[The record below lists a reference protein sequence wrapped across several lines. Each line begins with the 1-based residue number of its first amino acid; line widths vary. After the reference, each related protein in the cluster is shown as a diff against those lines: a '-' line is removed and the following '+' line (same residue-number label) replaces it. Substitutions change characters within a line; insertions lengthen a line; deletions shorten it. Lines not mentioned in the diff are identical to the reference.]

1 MIGSSIK
8 FGGNTLDI
16 VLQIKEEYSK
26 LTKSE
31 QRVADYFID
40 NYKDA
45 INLSTQSI
53 AAITGTSPAT
63 VIRFV
68 KSLEFDGIQQLKLA
82 LAADLDSDKDY
93 TGDEM
98 IHPEDELEDI
108 IEKNK
113 INLIKSIEKL
123 YALMDISLIEEAIDA
138 IDNARKIYL
147 FGVGASGI
155 VCYDINYKLSRIG
168 KDVVFNN
175 DIHLQL
181 VNLNFIKKED
191 ACVCI
196 SYSGNTKETV
206 LVAEIAKRAG
216 AKTIG
221 ICCFGKNELSKIC
234 DITLR
239 VPHDERE
246 LRLGAISSRNT
257 TLTLLDMIYLAIS
270 HRHYPEVLEDIEA
283 TRNLIKKLRD

>member
-1 MIGSSIK
+1 M
-8 FGGNTLDI
+8 DI
-16 VLQIKEEYSK
+16 VLRIKEEYRK

-31 QRVADYFID
+31 KKVADYFID

-45 INLSTQSI
+45 INESTQSI
-53 AAITGTSPAT
+53 AVATDTSPAT

-68 KSLEFDGIQQLKLA
+68 KTLKFDGLQQLKLA
-82 LAADLDSDKDY
+82 IAADMDSQKPDITDEIIHQKD
-93 TGDEM
+93 GLSE
-98 IHPEDELEDI
+98 IV
-108 IEKNK
+108 EKNK
-113 INLIKSIEKL
+113 RNLINSIERL
-123 YALMDISLIEEAIDA
+123 YALMDLELIEKSVDA
-138 IDNARKIYL
+138 IDSAKKVYL

-181 VNLNFIKKED
+181 VNLNFITKED
-191 ACVCI
+191 ACVCV

-206 LVAEIAKRAG
+206 LVAEIAKKAG
-216 AKTIG
+216 AKTVG
-221 ICCFGKNELSKIC
+221 ICCYGRNELSKIC

-257 TLTLLDMIYLAIS
+257 TLTLLDTIYLAIT
-270 HRHYPEVLEDIEA
+270 HRHYPDVLNDIES
-283 TRNLIKKLRD
+283 TRDLIKKLRD

>member
-1 MIGSSIK
+1 M
-8 FGGNTLDI
+8 DI
-16 VLQIKEEYSK
+16 VLRIKEEYRK

-31 QRVADYFID
+31 KKVADYFID

-45 INLSTQSI
+45 INESTQSI
-53 AAITGTSPAT
+53 AVATDTSPAT

-68 KSLEFDGIQQLKLA
+68 KTLKFDGLQQLKLA
-82 LAADLDSDKDY
+82 IAADMDSQKPDITDEIIHQKD
-93 TGDEM
+93 GLSE
-98 IHPEDELEDI
+98 IV
-108 IEKNK
+108 EKNK
-113 INLIKSIEKL
+113 RNLINSIERL
-123 YALMDISLIEEAIDA
+123 YALMDLELIEKSVDA
-138 IDNARKIYL
+138 IDSAKKVYL

-181 VNLNFIKKED
+181 VNLNFITKED
-191 ACVCI
+191 ACVCV

-206 LVAEIAKRAG
+206 LVAEIAKKAG
-216 AKTIG
+216 AKTVG
-221 ICCFGKNELSKIC
+221 ICCYGRNELSKIC

-257 TLTLLDMIYLAIS
+257 TLTLLDTIYLAIT
-270 HRHYPEVLEDIEA
+270 HRHYPDVLNDIES
-283 TRNLIKKLRD
+283 TRDLIKKLRA

>member
-1 MIGSSIK
+1 MGIFHK
-8 FGGNTLDI
+8 FWRYTLDI
-16 VLQIKEEYSK
+16 VLRIKEEYSK

-31 QRVADYFID
+31 QRVADYFIS
-40 NYKDA
+40 NYKEA
-45 INLSTQSI
+45 INESTQSI
-53 AAITGTSPAT
+53 ALITNTSPAT

-68 KSLEFDGIQQLKLA
+68 KTMKFEGIQQLKLA
-82 LAADLDSDKDY
+82 LASDIDSDRKYICDEIIHQKD
-93 TGDEM
+93 G
-98 IHPEDELEDI
+98 LEEI

-113 INLIKSIEKL
+113 RNIVNSIEKL
-123 YALMDISLIEEAIDA
+123 YALMDMDLMKQAIDA
-138 IDNARKIYL
+138 IDSARKIYL

-191 ACVCI
+191 TCVCI
-196 SYSGNTKETV
+196 SYSGNTRETV
-206 LVAEIAKRAG
+206 LVAEIAKKAG
-216 AKTIG
+216 AKTVG
-221 ICCFGKNELSKIC
+221 ICCYGKNELSNIC

-239 VPHDERE
+239 VPQDERE

-257 TLTLLDMIYLAIS
+257 TLTLLDMIYLAIT
-270 HRHYPEVLEDIEA
+270 HRHYPDVLQDIES
-283 TRNLIKKLRD
+283 TRDLIKKLRD

>member
-1 MIGSSIK
+1 MR
-8 FGGNTLDI
+8 
-16 VLQIKEEYSK
+16 IKEEYRK

-31 QRVADYFID
+31 KKVADYFIE

-45 INLSTQSI
+45 INESTQSI
-53 AAITGTSPAT
+53 AVATDTSPAT

-68 KSLEFDGIQQLKLA
+68 KTLKFDGLQQLKLA
-82 LAADLDSDKDY
+82 IAADMDSQKPDITDEIIHQKD
-93 TGDEM
+93 GLSE
-98 IHPEDELEDI
+98 IV
-108 IEKNK
+108 EKNK
-113 INLIKSIEKL
+113 RNLINSIERL
-123 YALMDISLIEEAIDA
+123 YALMDLELIEKSVDA
-138 IDNARKIYL
+138 IDSAKKVYL

-168 KDVVFNN
+168 KNVVFNN

-181 VNLNFIKKED
+181 VNLNFITKED
-191 ACVCI
+191 ACVCV

-206 LVAEIAKRAG
+206 LVAEIAKKAG
-216 AKTIG
+216 AKTVG
-221 ICCFGKNELSKIC
+221 ICCYGRNELSKIC

-257 TLTLLDMIYLAIS
+257 TLTLLDTIYLAIT
-270 HRHYPEVLEDIEA
+270 HRHYPDVLNDIES
-283 TRNLIKKLRD
+283 TRDLIKKLRD

>member
-1 MIGSSIK
+1 M
-8 FGGNTLDI
+8 DI
-16 VLQIKEEYSK
+16 VLQIKEEYRK
-26 LTKSE
+26 FTKSE
-31 QRVADYFID
+31 KKVADYFIE

-45 INLSTQSI
+45 INESIQSI
-53 AAITGTSPAT
+53 AATTDTSPAT

-68 KSLEFDGIQQLKLA
+68 KALKFDGLQQLKLA
-82 LAADLDSDKDY
+82 IAADMDSQKPDI
-93 TGDEM
+93 TDEI
-98 IHPEDELEDI
+98 IHPKDGLCEI
-108 IEKNK
+108 VEKNK
-113 INLIKSIEKL
+113 RNLVKSIEKL
-123 YALMDISLIEEAIDA
+123 YALMDMDLIEKSIDA
-138 IDNARKIYL
+138 IDLAKKVYL

-181 VNLNFIKKED
+181 VNLNFITKED
-191 ACVCI
+191 ACVCV

-206 LVAEIAKRAG
+206 LVAEIAKKAG
-216 AKTIG
+216 AKTVG
-221 ICCFGKNELSKIC
+221 ICCYGRNELSKIC

-257 TLTLLDMIYLAIS
+257 TLTLLDTIYLAIT
-270 HRHYPEVLEDIEA
+270 HRHYPEVLHDIEA
-283 TRNLIKKLRD
+283 TRDLIKKLRD

>member
-1 MIGSSIK
+1 MGIFHK
-8 FGGNTLDI
+8 FWRYTLDI
-16 VLQIKEEYSK
+16 VLRIKEEYSK

-31 QRVADYFID
+31 QRVADYFIT
-40 NYKDA
+40 NYKEA
-45 INLSTQSI
+45 INESTQSI
-53 AAITGTSPAT
+53 ALITNTSPAT

-68 KSLEFDGIQQLKLA
+68 KTMKFEGIQQLKLA
-82 LAADLDSDKDY
+82 LAADIDSDRKYICDEIIHQKD
-93 TGDEM
+93 G
-98 IHPEDELEDI
+98 LEEI

-113 INLIKSIEKL
+113 RNIVNSIEKL
-123 YALMDISLIEEAIDA
+123 YALMDMDLMKQAIDA
-138 IDNARKIYL
+138 IDSARKIYL

-191 ACVCI
+191 TCVCI
-196 SYSGNTKETV
+196 SYSGNTRETV
-206 LVAEIAKRAG
+206 LVAENAKKAG
-216 AKTIG
+216 AKTVG
-221 ICCFGKNELSKIC
+221 ICCYGKNELSNIC

-239 VPHDERE
+239 VPQDERE

-257 TLTLLDMIYLAIS
+257 TLTLLDMIYLAIT
-270 HRHYPEVLEDIEA
+270 HRHYPDVLQDIES
-283 TRNLIKKLRD
+283 TRDLIKKLRD

>member
-1 MIGSSIK
+1 M
-8 FGGNTLDI
+8 DI
-16 VLQIKEEYSK
+16 VLQIKEEYRK
-26 LTKSE
+26 FTKSE
-31 QRVADYFID
+31 KKVADYFIE

-45 INLSTQSI
+45 INESIQSI
-53 AAITGTSPAT
+53 AATTDTSPAT

-68 KSLEFDGIQQLKLA
+68 KALKFDGLQQLKLA
-82 LAADLDSDKDY
+82 IAADMDSQKPDI
-93 TGDEM
+93 TDEI
-98 IHPEDELEDI
+98 IHPKDGLCEI
-108 IEKNK
+108 VEKNK
-113 INLIKSIEKL
+113 RNLVKSIEKL
-123 YALMDISLIEEAIDA
+123 YALMDMELIEKSIDA
-138 IDNARKIYL
+138 IDLAKKVYL

-181 VNLNFIKKED
+181 VNLNFITKED
-191 ACVCI
+191 ACVCV

-206 LVAEIAKRAG
+206 LVAEIAKKAG
-216 AKTIG
+216 AKTVG
-221 ICCFGKNELSKIC
+221 ICCYGKNELSKIC

-257 TLTLLDMIYLAIS
+257 TLTLLDTIYLAIT
-270 HRHYPEVLEDIEA
+270 HRHYPEVLHDIEA
-283 TRNLIKKLRD
+283 TRDLIKRLRD

>member
-1 MIGSSIK
+1 M
-8 FGGNTLDI
+8 DI
-16 VLQIKEEYSK
+16 VSRIKEEYRK

-31 QRVADYFID
+31 KKVADYFID

-45 INLSTQSI
+45 INESTQSI
-53 AAITGTSPAT
+53 AVATDTSPAT

-68 KSLEFDGIQQLKLA
+68 KTLKFDGLQQLKLA
-82 LAADLDSDKDY
+82 IAADMDSQKPDITDEIIHQKD
-93 TGDEM
+93 GLSE
-98 IHPEDELEDI
+98 IV
-108 IEKNK
+108 EKNK
-113 INLIKSIEKL
+113 RNLINSIERL
-123 YALMDISLIEEAIDA
+123 YALMDLELIEKSVDA
-138 IDNARKIYL
+138 IDSAKKVYL

-181 VNLNFIKKED
+181 VNLNFITKED
-191 ACVCI
+191 ACVCV

-206 LVAEIAKRAG
+206 LVAEIAKKAG
-216 AKTIG
+216 AKTVG
-221 ICCFGKNELSKIC
+221 ICCYGRNELSKIC

-257 TLTLLDMIYLAIS
+257 TLTLLDTIYLAIT
-270 HRHYPEVLEDIEA
+270 HRHYPDVLNDIES
-283 TRNLIKKLRD
+283 TRDLIKKLRD

>member
-1 MIGSSIK
+1 M
-8 FGGNTLDI
+8 DI
-16 VLQIKEEYSK
+16 VLRIKEEYRK

-31 QRVADYFID
+31 KKVADYFIE

-45 INLSTQSI
+45 INESTQSI
-53 AAITGTSPAT
+53 AVATDTSPAT

-68 KSLEFDGIQQLKLA
+68 KTLKFDGLQQLKLA
-82 LAADLDSDKDY
+82 IAADMDSQKPDITDEIIHQKD
-93 TGDEM
+93 GLSE
-98 IHPEDELEDI
+98 IV
-108 IEKNK
+108 EKNK
-113 INLIKSIEKL
+113 RNLINSIERL
-123 YALMDISLIEEAIDA
+123 YALMDLELIEKSVDA
-138 IDNARKIYL
+138 IDSAKKVYL

-181 VNLNFIKKED
+181 VNLNFITKED
-191 ACVCI
+191 ACVCV

-206 LVAEIAKRAG
+206 LVAEIAKKAG
-216 AKTIG
+216 AKTVG
-221 ICCFGKNELSKIC
+221 ICCYGRNELSKIC

-257 TLTLLDMIYLAIS
+257 TLTLLDTIYLAIT
-270 HRHYPEVLEDIEA
+270 HRHYPDVLNDIEP
-283 TRNLIKKLRD
+283 TRDLIKKLRD

>member
-1 MIGSSIK
+1 M
-8 FGGNTLDI
+8 DI
-16 VLQIKEEYSK
+16 VLRIKEEYRK

-31 QRVADYFID
+31 KKVADYFIE

-45 INLSTQSI
+45 INESTQSI
-53 AAITGTSPAT
+53 AVATDTSPAT

-68 KSLEFDGIQQLKLA
+68 KTLKFDGLQQLKLA
-82 LAADLDSDKDY
+82 IAADMDSQKPDITDEIIHQKD
-93 TGDEM
+93 GLSE
-98 IHPEDELEDI
+98 IV
-108 IEKNK
+108 EKNK
-113 INLIKSIEKL
+113 RNLINSIERL
-123 YALMDISLIEEAIDA
+123 YALMDLKLIEKSVDA
-138 IDNARKIYL
+138 IDSAKKVYL

-168 KDVVFNN
+168 KNVVFNN

-181 VNLNFIKKED
+181 VNLNFITKED
-191 ACVCI
+191 ACVCV

-206 LVAEIAKRAG
+206 LVAEIAKKAG
-216 AKTIG
+216 AKTVG
-221 ICCFGKNELSKIC
+221 ICCYGRNELSKIC

-257 TLTLLDMIYLAIS
+257 TLILLDTIYLAIT
-270 HRHYPEVLEDIEA
+270 HRQYPDVLNDIES
-283 TRNLIKKLRD
+283 TRDLIKKLRD

>member
-1 MIGSSIK
+1 M
-8 FGGNTLDI
+8 DI
-16 VLQIKEEYSK
+16 VLRIKEEYSK

-31 QRVADYFID
+31 QRVADYFIS
-40 NYKDA
+40 NYKEA
-45 INLSTQSI
+45 INESTQSI
-53 AAITGTSPAT
+53 ALITNTSPAT

-68 KSLEFDGIQQLKLA
+68 KTMKFEGIQQLKLA
-82 LAADLDSDKDY
+82 LASDIDSDRKYICDEIIHQKD
-93 TGDEM
+93 G
-98 IHPEDELEDI
+98 LEEI

-113 INLIKSIEKL
+113 RNIVNSIEKL
-123 YALMDISLIEEAIDA
+123 YALMDMDLMKKAIDA
-138 IDNARKIYL
+138 IDGARKIYL

-191 ACVCI
+191 TCVCI
-196 SYSGNTKETV
+196 SYSGNTRETV
-206 LVAEIAKRAG
+206 LVAEIAKKAG
-216 AKTIG
+216 AKTVG
-221 ICCFGKNELSKIC
+221 ICCYGKNELSNIC

-239 VPHDERE
+239 VPQDERE

-257 TLTLLDMIYLAIS
+257 TLTLLDMIYLAIT
-270 HRHYPEVLEDIEA
+270 HRHYPDVLQDIES
-283 TRNLIKKLRD
+283 TRDLIKKLRD

>member
-1 MIGSSIK
+1 M
-8 FGGNTLDI
+8 DI
-16 VLQIKEEYSK
+16 VLRIKEEYRK

-31 QRVADYFID
+31 KKVADYFIE

-45 INLSTQSI
+45 INESTQSI
-53 AAITGTSPAT
+53 AVATDTSPAT

-68 KSLEFDGIQQLKLA
+68 KTLKFDGLQQLKLA
-82 LAADLDSDKDY
+82 IAADMDSQKPDITDEIIHQKD
-93 TGDEM
+93 GLSE
-98 IHPEDELEDI
+98 IV
-108 IEKNK
+108 EKNK
-113 INLIKSIEKL
+113 RNLINSIDRL
-123 YALMDISLIEEAIDA
+123 YALMDLELIEKSVDA
-138 IDNARKIYL
+138 IDSAKKVYL

-181 VNLNFIKKED
+181 VNLNFITKED
-191 ACVCI
+191 ACVCV

-206 LVAEIAKRAG
+206 LVAEIAKKAG
-216 AKTIG
+216 AKTVG
-221 ICCFGKNELSKIC
+221 ICCYGRNELSKIC

-257 TLTLLDMIYLAIS
+257 TLTLLDTIYLAIT
-270 HRHYPEVLEDIEA
+270 HRHYPDVLNDIES
-283 TRNLIKKLRD
+283 TRDLIKKLRD

>member
-1 MIGSSIK
+1 MGIFHK
-8 FGGNTLDI
+8 FWRYTLDI
-16 VLQIKEEYSK
+16 VLRIKEEYSK

-31 QRVADYFID
+31 QRVADYFIS
-40 NYKDA
+40 NYKEA
-45 INLSTQSI
+45 INESTQSI
-53 AAITGTSPAT
+53 ALITNTSPAT

-68 KSLEFDGIQQLKLA
+68 KTMKFEGIQQLKLA
-82 LAADLDSDKDY
+82 LASDIDSDRKYICDEIIHQKD
-93 TGDEM
+93 G
-98 IHPEDELEDI
+98 LEEI

-113 INLIKSIEKL
+113 RNIVNSIEKL
-123 YALMDISLIEEAIDA
+123 YALMDMDLMKKAIDA
-138 IDNARKIYL
+138 IDGARKIYL

-191 ACVCI
+191 TCVCI
-196 SYSGNTKETV
+196 SYSGNTRETV
-206 LVAEIAKRAG
+206 LVAEIAKKAG
-216 AKTIG
+216 AKTVG
-221 ICCFGKNELSKIC
+221 ICCYGKNELSNIC

-239 VPHDERE
+239 VPQDERE

-257 TLTLLDMIYLAIS
+257 TLTLLDMIYLAIT
-270 HRHYPEVLEDIEA
+270 HRHYPDVLQDIES
-283 TRNLIKKLRD
+283 TRDLIKKLRD

>member
-1 MIGSSIK
+1 M
-8 FGGNTLDI
+8 DI
-16 VLQIKEEYSK
+16 VLRIKEEYSK

-31 QRVADYFID
+31 QRVADYFIS
-40 NYKDA
+40 NYKEA
-45 INLSTQSI
+45 INESTQSI
-53 AAITGTSPAT
+53 ALITNTSPAT

-68 KSLEFDGIQQLKLA
+68 KTMKFEGIQQLKLA
-82 LAADLDSDKDY
+82 LAADIDSDRKYICDEIIHQKD
-93 TGDEM
+93 G
-98 IHPEDELEDI
+98 LEEI

-113 INLIKSIEKL
+113 RNIVNSIEKL
-123 YALMDISLIEEAIDA
+123 YALMDMDLMKKAIDA
-138 IDNARKIYL
+138 IDGARKIYL

-191 ACVCI
+191 TCVCI
-196 SYSGNTKETV
+196 SYSGNTRETV
-206 LVAEIAKRAG
+206 LVAEIAKKAG
-216 AKTIG
+216 AKTVG
-221 ICCFGKNELSKIC
+221 ICCYGKNELSNIC

-239 VPHDERE
+239 VPQDERE

-257 TLTLLDMIYLAIS
+257 TLTLLDMIYLAIT
-270 HRHYPEVLEDIEA
+270 HRHYPDVLQDIES
-283 TRNLIKKLRD
+283 TRDLIKKLRD

>member
-1 MIGSSIK
+1 M
-8 FGGNTLDI
+8 DI
-16 VLQIKEEYSK
+16 VLRIKEEYRK

-31 QRVADYFID
+31 KKVADYFID

-45 INLSTQSI
+45 INESTQSI
-53 AAITGTSPAT
+53 AVATDTSPAT

-68 KSLEFDGIQQLKLA
+68 KTLKFDGLQQLKLA
-82 LAADLDSDKDY
+82 IAADMDSQKPDITDEIIHQKD
-93 TGDEM
+93 GLSE
-98 IHPEDELEDI
+98 IA
-108 IEKNK
+108 EKNK
-113 INLIKSIEKL
+113 RNLINSIERL
-123 YALMDISLIEEAIDA
+123 YALMDLELIEKSVDA
-138 IDNARKIYL
+138 IDSAKKVYL

-168 KDVVFNN
+168 KNVVFNN

-181 VNLNFIKKED
+181 VNLNFITKED
-191 ACVCI
+191 ACVCV

-206 LVAEIAKRAG
+206 LVAEIAKKAG
-216 AKTIG
+216 AKTVG
-221 ICCFGKNELSKIC
+221 ICCYGRNELSKIC

-257 TLTLLDMIYLAIS
+257 TLTLLDTIYLAIT
-270 HRHYPEVLEDIEA
+270 HRHYPDVLNDIES
-283 TRNLIKKLRD
+283 TRDLIKKLRD

>member
-1 MIGSSIK
+1 V
-8 FGGNTLDI
+8 DI
-16 VLQIKEEYSK
+16 VLRIKEEYRK

-31 QRVADYFID
+31 KKVADYFID

-45 INLSTQSI
+45 INESTQSI
-53 AAITGTSPAT
+53 AVATDTSPAT

-68 KSLEFDGIQQLKLA
+68 KTLKFDGLQQLKLA
-82 LAADLDSDKDY
+82 IAADMDSQKPDITDEIIHQKD
-93 TGDEM
+93 GLSE
-98 IHPEDELEDI
+98 IV
-108 IEKNK
+108 EKNK
-113 INLIKSIEKL
+113 RNLINSIERL
-123 YALMDISLIEEAIDA
+123 YALMDLELIEKSVDA
-138 IDNARKIYL
+138 IDSAKKVYL

-168 KDVVFNN
+168 KNVVFNN

-181 VNLNFIKKED
+181 VNLNFITKED
-191 ACVCI
+191 ACVCV

-206 LVAEIAKRAG
+206 LVAEIAKKAG
-216 AKTIG
+216 AKTVG
-221 ICCFGKNELSKIC
+221 ICCYGRNELSKIC

-257 TLTLLDMIYLAIS
+257 TLTLLDTIYLAIT
-270 HRHYPEVLEDIEA
+270 HRHYPDVLNDIES
-283 TRNLIKKLRD
+283 TRDLIKKLRD

>member
-1 MIGSSIK
+1 M
-8 FGGNTLDI
+8 DI
-16 VLQIKEEYSK
+16 VLRIKEEYSK

-31 QRVADYFID
+31 QRVADYFIA
-40 NYKDA
+40 NYKEA
-45 INLSTQSI
+45 INESTQSI
-53 AAITGTSPAT
+53 ALITNTSPAT

-68 KSLEFDGIQQLKLA
+68 KTMKFEGIQQLKLA
-82 LAADLDSDKDY
+82 LAADIDSDRKYICDEIIHQKD
-93 TGDEM
+93 G
-98 IHPEDELEDI
+98 LEEI

-113 INLIKSIEKL
+113 RNIVNSIEKL
-123 YALMDISLIEEAIDA
+123 YALMDMDLMKKAIDA
-138 IDNARKIYL
+138 IDSARKIYL

-181 VNLNFIKKED
+181 VNLNFITKED
-191 ACVCI
+191 ACVCV

-206 LVAEIAKRAG
+206 LVAEIAKKAG
-216 AKTIG
+216 AKTVG
-221 ICCFGKNELSKIC
+221 ICCYGKNELSKIC

-257 TLTLLDMIYLAIS
+257 TLTLLDTIYLAIT
-270 HRHYPEVLEDIEA
+270 HRHYPEVLHDIEA
-283 TRNLIKKLRD
+283 TRDLIKRLRD